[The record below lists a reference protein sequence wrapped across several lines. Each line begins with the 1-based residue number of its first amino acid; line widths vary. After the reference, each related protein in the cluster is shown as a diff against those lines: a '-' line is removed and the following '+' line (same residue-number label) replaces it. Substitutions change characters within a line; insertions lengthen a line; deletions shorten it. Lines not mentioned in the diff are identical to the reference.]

1 MLRLGLNWD
10 RKMEQLYR
18 AKVNEEGRLSI
29 PAECRKRL
37 GITPGQ
43 ELILQVDGAG
53 LHLLTPELA
62 LKQLQDKVAAA
73 VSPGVNLVGEL
84 IQERKRDGE
93 NDR

>member
-1 MLRLGLNWD
+1 
-10 RKMEQLYR
+10 MEQLYR
-18 AKVNEEGRLSI
+18 AKVNDEGRLNI

-43 ELILQVDGAG
+43 EVILQLDANG
-53 LHLLTPELA
+53 LHLLTPALA

-73 VSPGVNLVGEL
+73 VGPGVDLVGEL
-84 IQERKRDGE
+84 LQERRQDAE

>member
-1 MLRLGLNWD
+1 
-10 RKMEQLYR
+10 MEQLYR

-43 ELILQVDGAG
+43 ELILHIDGSG

-62 LKQLQDKVAAA
+62 LKQLQEKVAAA
-73 VSPGVNLVGEL
+73 VQPGVDLVGEL
-84 IQERKRDGE
+84 IEERRRDAE